1 MDSLENLKKSIS
13 PYVIDCMSSVLEP
26 TTIIRIVNIITGLD
40 KIDTFNL
47 IYFKNNIEYNP
58 IDRFEDTFTELFHA
72 TEDRGPTLVTEI
84 HRIVM
89 NIVKEC
95 FSSMLINHDFV
106 YLYQIEDFIESLY
119 EFIWTERTELIDEL
133 KTTLEEDD
141 NEEVVSTFYEILN
154 KLNGCGD
161 FYINEAVFDTSVDFI
176 KTLISRNDDITKNEN
191 VNVDEV
197 TYNILKTLPSEYIS
211 TNAYKRIITDEYDID
226 VNLVDNLKSLY
237 RDISNDNKII
247 ENCVLYLLLSSDS
260 KKDPL
265 RYIDTIDFNIID
277 NIEENN
283 IDNYKQLIRNE
294 INRIKS

>member
-1 MDSLENLKKSIS
+1 MESLDNLKKSIS
-13 PYVIDCMSSVLEP
+13 PYVIECMSSVLEP
-26 TTIIRIVNIITGLD
+26 TTIIRMINIVTGLD
-40 KIDTFNL
+40 KLDTFNL

-58 IDRFEDTFTELFHA
+58 IDRFEDTFTELFNA

-84 HRIVM
+84 HRLVM

-106 YLYQIEDFIESLY
+106 YMCQIEDFIESLY
-119 EFIWTERTELIDEL
+119 EFIWTDRTDLIDEL

-141 NEEVVSTFYEILN
+141 TEEVVATFYEILN

-161 FYINEAVFDTSVDFI
+161 FYINEIVFDTSIEFI
-176 KTLISRNDDITKNEN
+176 KTMISRNDDINKNEN

-197 TYNILKTLPSEYIS
+197 TYNILKSLPSEYIS
-211 TNAYKRIITDEYDID
+211 TNAYKRIITDEYDVD
-226 VNLVDNLKSLY
+226 VNLVDNLKALY
-237 RDISNDNKII
+237 RDIDNDNKII

-277 NIEENN
+277 GIEENN

-294 INRIKS
+294 INRIRS